1 MAKLMRALLSILA
14 GLTLAGGLVIAV
26 ELSSA
31 IVYPPLPGFTG
42 TQEEMCAHVAAYPQS
57 ILAVV
62 VVAWSA
68 TSLAST
74 WLATRLGGW
83 LPGSLVGLL
92 LIAAVASNVSMLPYV
107 LWFKVAVLIGVPIA
121 CLLGIR
127 LPRRPSVAHAIPGP
141 APAE

>member
-1 MAKLMRALLSILA
+1 MAKLMRAFLSILA
-14 GLTLAGGLVIAV
+14 GMTLAVSLVIAV

-31 IVYPPLPGFTG
+31 IVYPPPPGFTG
-42 TQEEMCAHVAAYPQS
+42 TQEEMCAHVAAYPQW

-62 VVAWSA
+62 VVGWSA

-107 LWFKVAVLIGVPIA
+107 FWFKVAVLICIPIA
-121 CLLGIR
+121 CLFGIR
-127 LPRRPSVAHAIPGP
+127 LPRQPSVAQGMP
-141 APAE
+141 AATAAE